1 MSSQWKSIE
10 CSYNGHGIEMYYWSC
25 NKLKLTMFTAMN
37 NDENQLI
44 CKSVWKLNKEMY
56 LNSWTSW
63 TRSLIS
69 IWCLISIICQ
79 LVYRKLNSYLI
90 FCILEKKVKFNKR
103 LKTHFFRTIKNKFK
117 WNWDTCML
125 MLIIIIGKMIGWVA
139 VGSQV
144 LTWIKDWNVRN
155 HVTEFPSAIQA

>member
-1 MSSQWKSIE
+1 
-10 CSYNGHGIEMYYWSC
+10 
-25 NKLKLTMFTAMN
+25 MFTAMN

-79 LVYRKLNSYLI
+79 VYRKLNSY
-90 FCILEKKVKFNKR
+90 FFFVYILEKKVKFNKR
-103 LKTHFFRTIKNKFK
+103 LKTQFF
-117 WNWDTCML
+117 
-125 MLIIIIGKMIGWVA
+125 
-139 VGSQV
+139 
-144 LTWIKDWNVRN
+144 
-155 HVTEFPSAIQA
+155 